1 MTSDRAGLVMRNLA
15 VAYGRKKVVRSFSL
29 GPVPRGAVLAL
40 LGPNAA
46 GKSTLLRGIAGL
58 GSASGQVFLDG
69 IDLSR
74 LSRVERAKKIVY
86 MPQSQ
91 PPGIALPVIEAVMSA
106 CSGMLGREAAM
117 REGYDALA
125 RLGAAELAMQLLSEL
140 SGGQR
145 QMVALAQAI
154 VRRPDVLLL
163 DEPTSALDLKHQ
175 IRVMECAAALAR
187 EQGTIVLA
195 VLHDVPLAL
204 RYADTVAVIKDG
216 DLKAHGEPETI
227 VTPQMLADIYGIEA
241 RVERCSQG
249 RIQIMVDGTLPQ

>member
-1 MTSDRAGLVMRNLA
+1 MTNDSEGLVIRNLA

-29 GPVPRGAVLAL
+29 GPAPRGAVLAL

-58 GSASGQVFLDG
+58 GSTSGQVFLDG
-69 IDLSR
+69 IDVSR

-106 CSGMLGREAAM
+106 CSGMVGRDAAM

-125 RLGAAELAMQLLSEL
+125 HLGASDLSMLLLSEL

-175 IRVMECAAALAR
+175 IRVMECATALAR

-204 RYADTVAVIKDG
+204 RYADTVAVLKDG
-216 DLKAHGEPETI
+216 DLKAHGEPERI
-227 VTPQMLADIYGIEA
+227 VTPQVLADIYGIEA
-241 RVERCSQG
+241 RVECCSQG

>member
-1 MTSDRAGLVMRNLA
+1 MQ
-15 VAYGRKKVVRSFSL
+15 VVILRY
-29 GPVPRGAVLAL
+29 L
-40 LGPNAA
+40 L
-46 GKSTLLRGIAGL
+46 LLRGIAGL

-69 IDLSR
+69 IDLAR
-74 LSRVERAKKIVY
+74 LPRLARAKKIVY

-91 PPGIALPVIEAVMSA
+91 PPGIALAVIEAVISA
-106 CSGMLGREAAM
+106 CSGMIGREAAM

-125 RLGAAELAMQLLSEL
+125 RLGAAELSMRLLSEL

-175 IRVMECAAALAR
+175 IRVMECAAVLAR

-249 RIQIMVDGTLPQ
+249 RIQIMVDGTLSQ